1 MNNHLIDIAGYLAM
15 VRHSMNQQGVNSAE
29 LQRLLLEIEADA
41 GIGGLDVM
49 LLKKQ
54 RGDTVFE
61 DLFSGQFGTFA
72 RTEDFRSRIDAYLN
86 STTVELSAPTSLAI
100 VTAGWQATNVG
111 TVAPLDIRDLEDV
124 A

>member
-1 MNNHLIDIAGYLAM
+1 MTTLIDIAGYLAM
-15 VRHSMNQQGVNSAE
+15 IRHTMQHRGANSFD
-29 LQRLLLEIEADA
+29 LQRLMLEIEADA
-41 GIGGLDVM
+41 AIGGLDVM

-61 DLFSGQFGTFA
+61 DLSSGQFGAFA

-86 STTVELSAPTSLAI
+86 STTVEPSAPSSLAI
-100 VTAGWQATNVG
+100 VVSDWSATTAG
-111 TVAPLDIRDLEDV
+111 TVPPIDIRTLEDV